1 MTDNVFDIKSFIKLS
16 DIELKRAER
25 YRIFAALILV
35 DLSFV
40 REKLGPEGEGILDA
54 LIELT
59 RTNIRSS
66 DIMSAFKDHIAL
78 LIPETPRQGAEIT
91 SRRLSEK
98 LRKRLTEMA
107 GQAEFEEYIPL
118 EIASFPDT
126 AGAKPM
132 SDLLA
137 ELVEKHRN

>member
-107 GQAEFEEYIPL
+107 GQA
-118 EIASFPDT
+118 
-126 AGAKPM
+126 
-132 SDLLA
+132 
-137 ELVEKHRN
+137 